1 MYIKY
6 LMRATILH
14 RLLTGTFTWTFVML
28 KLDLTTNLAKVG
40 NKQIKKFKWK

>member
-28 KLDLTTNLAKVG
+28 QLNLATYLENIENVETS
-40 NKQIKKFKWK
+40 